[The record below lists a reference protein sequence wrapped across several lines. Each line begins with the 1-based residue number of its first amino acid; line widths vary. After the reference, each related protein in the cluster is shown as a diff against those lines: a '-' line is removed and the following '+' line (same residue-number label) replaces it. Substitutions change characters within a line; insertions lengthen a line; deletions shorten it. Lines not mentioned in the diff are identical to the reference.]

1 MSPDEPNA
9 PLSWPELPD
18 EAVVALQYALHD
30 FVMFFE
36 SHYLGQIQR
45 HARNREREHREPPS
59 FITPDL
65 LRSDYPD
72 DLPF

>member
-1 MSPDEPNA
+1 MPPDDPNA

-36 SHYLGQIQR
+36 SHYLGQILR
-45 HARNREREHREPPS
+45 HARNREREHLEPPD
-59 FITPDL
+59 FIQPDL
-65 LRSDYPD
+65 FRSVCPD
-72 DLPF
+72 DPPF